1 MFSNHVLLSKIV
13 FGSIFIANRSTT
25 TTLESSHNHSHHAR
39 SKTPGQVVKG
49 GKCQK
54 VTSMLLPKTVKMVVR
69 GGEIEMKKWSY
80 YLTIIGFISFI
91 MFQVG
96 NNTIVADSE
105 QDLVKLVSVLQ
116 DEHILVNEWSLYSR
130 EIVENKKQ
138 DEVVS
143 DLKGQFADW
152 TWTESEGQM
161 TAISTSP
168 NYTQEIKVVTTQTN
182 GQSSTY
188 VMYEVK
194 GKGWDKPSEVFVTK
208 EWQGNLLNIFN
219 GKPSSFSCV
228 KGEFGD
234 KMDKALPVY
243 MNGLL
248 DAFGAE
254 EIEALEEEQFL
265 STSAFSP
272 LFSGTISE
280 DHDMNLQLGLRK
292 PDGMG
297 GNTTLVVGTPIITIE
312 Y

>member
-1 MFSNHVLLSKIV
+1 
-13 FGSIFIANRSTT
+13 
-25 TTLESSHNHSHHAR
+25 
-39 SKTPGQVVKG
+39 
-49 GKCQK
+49 
-54 VTSMLLPKTVKMVVR
+54 
-69 GGEIEMKKWSY
+69 MKKWSY

-105 QDLVKLVSVLQ
+105 QDLLKLVSVLQ

-130 EIVENKKQ
+130 EIMENKKQ
-138 DEVVS
+138 DEIVS
-143 DLKGQFADW
+143 ELKDQFADW
-152 TWTESEGQM
+152 SWTESGEEV
-161 TAISTSP
+161 TAISTSS
-168 NYTQEIKVVTTQTN
+168 NYHQEIKVVSTETN
-182 GQSSTY
+182 DQSSTY

-194 GKGWDKPSEVFVTK
+194 GQGWDEPSEAFVSK
-208 EWQGNLLNIFN
+208 EWQGNLLDIFN
-219 GKPSSFSCV
+219 GKPSTFSCI

-234 KMDKALPVY
+234 KMNEALPDY

-248 DAFGAE
+248 KAFDAE
-254 EIEALEEEQFL
+254 EVEALEEDNFL

>member
-1 MFSNHVLLSKIV
+1 
-13 FGSIFIANRSTT
+13 
-25 TTLESSHNHSHHAR
+25 
-39 SKTPGQVVKG
+39 
-49 GKCQK
+49 
-54 VTSMLLPKTVKMVVR
+54 
-69 GGEIEMKKWSY
+69 MKKWSY
-80 YLTIIGFISFI
+80 YLTIIGFIGFI

-105 QDLVKLVSVLQ
+105 QDLLKLVSVLQ

-138 DEVVS
+138 NEIVS
-143 DLKGQFADW
+143 DLKDQFADW
-152 TWTESEGQM
+152 SWTESGEEV
-161 TAISTSP
+161 TAISTSS
-168 NYTQEIKVVTTQTN
+168 NYNEEITVVTTEIN

-188 VMYEVK
+188 IMYEVK
-194 GKGWDKPSEVFVTK
+194 GKGWDEPSEAFVKK
-208 EWQGNLLNIFN
+208 EWQSNLLDIFH
-219 GKPSSFSCV
+219 GKPATFSCI

-234 KMDKALPVY
+234 KMDEALPVY

-254 EIEALEEEQFL
+254 EVEALEEDNFL